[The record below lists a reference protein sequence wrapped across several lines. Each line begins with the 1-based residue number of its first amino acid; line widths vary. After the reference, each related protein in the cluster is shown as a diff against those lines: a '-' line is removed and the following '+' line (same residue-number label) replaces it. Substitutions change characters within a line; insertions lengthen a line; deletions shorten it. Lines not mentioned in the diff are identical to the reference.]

1 MESGTNLNNGGL
13 DKKTKKKV
21 IKAFLIFSLVLIVI
35 IALSEWNKSTKI
47 IDNFIAD
54 TFSEC
59 DNSDDFQPETLRSY
73 DGLILDENKRPVG
86 FDIGEFN
93 DLEEFSETAQKDFKG
108 KIRYRIC
115 PSKDCKQVSI
125 IEIPRTK
132 ASVNVL
138 FTEEQN
144 LDGNYDVE
152 GVRYY
157 GPTIFRR
164 GETWKIWGTS
174 PTENKH
180 TGGWQPLCYW
190 QKVFLTPEAKSA
202 TNRLLKLLRDL
213 KDLRLTENGFE
224 KRNGVLLTKE
234 ELELAIKYGI
244 IETERKWLFFNEPT
258 GISSK
263 YKVVQKY
270 LHSKERK
277 FSNTPTYETLKG
289 ITLGVNKEL
298 FAKQLQTNEIV
309 ENIKAEQITDN
320 ASVVSGI
327 EFSELDGKVGGFEWN
342 FDNDILTSITFSFW
356 EETEYERN
364 ANVKQIISSYLDS
377 KYIKVSETSY
387 KNQCMSVD
395 IRYNPDRIE
404 ITYSINN

>member
-13 DKKTKKKV
+13 GKKTKKKV

-35 IALSEWNKSTKI
+35 TALLEWNKSTKI

-86 FDIGEFN
+86 FDIGGFT
-93 DLEEFSETAQKDFKG
+93 DIDGFKKYAKRDFKG
-108 KIRYRIC
+108 KIWYKIC
-115 PSKDCKQVSI
+115 PNKDCTDIAAIGLPNRVKSTVPVSFRHSDN
-125 IEIPRTK
+125 EDFGMK
-132 ASVNVL
+132 
-138 FTEEQN
+138 
-144 LDGNYDVE
+144 DGV
-152 GVRYY
+152 YY
-157 GPTIFRR
+157 GPIIFRK
-164 GETWKIWGTS
+164 GETWKVWATL
-174 PTENKH
+174 PEDNVYTE
-180 TGGWQPLCYW
+180 GWQPVCYN

>member
-1 MESGTNLNNGGL
+1 MDNREKMKGCTKLSMERVFLLLISLPFVLLALYELFGWAS
-13 DKKTKKKV
+13 
-21 IKAFLIFSLVLIVI
+21 KAISPLIPTPHVNFDEV
-35 IALSEWNKSTKI
+35 ALEPGA
-47 IDNFIAD
+47 F
-54 TFSEC
+54 
-59 DNSDDFQPETLRSY
+59 RSME
-73 DGLILDENKRPVG
+73 GLILDGEKKPIG
-86 FDIGEFN
+86 FDIGRFK
-93 DLEEFSETAQKDFKG
+93 DISGFSEVAQKDFHRSIQYFIYPSANCDRIEAIRIPVTKSSKIYGFSKETLEDKDYDAKG
-108 KIRYRIC
+108 YN
-115 PSKDCKQVSI
+115 
-125 IEIPRTK
+125 
-132 ASVNVL
+132 A
-138 FTEEQN
+138 
-144 LDGNYDVE
+144 
-152 GVRYY
+152 Y
-157 GPTIFRR
+157 GPILFRR

-180 TGGWQPLCYW
+180 TGGWQPLCYEEH
-190 QKVFLTPEAKSA
+190 VTLTPEATEEA
-202 TNRLLKLLRDL
+202 ARLLKLLRDL

-224 KRNGVLLTKE
+224 KRNDVLLTKE

-395 IRYNPDRIE
+395 I
-404 ITYSINN
+404 